1 MKIYA
6 KASKGVLDGFTS
18 LLFLLFLVLFSFYG
32 WRYYKTGVLNDQSKL
47 SGEFESA
54 LNKSLSE
61 FGIKDST
68 VRKVVRKEQKKFR
81 PLSTSW
87 IETDREFLLPLN
99 FSLKHLI
106 QKIEPIQS
114 QFKMQLLSQ
123 KRLPHQLILEYGRK
137 EQVFQRLRLFLKEIP
152 PAKVALVIDDVGGRD
167 RDLKSLEDFFSLGIP
182 ITYAVLPGEKLSKAV
197 SEKIVKNGDEII
209 VHQPMEPED
218 LAHNDP
224 GAAALFNK
232 MSDREI
238 KEKMKKNFSSVPFAK
253 GVSNHMGSRFT
264 GDPRA
269 MRALLES
276 IKEMKLFFFDSRTTQ
291 KIVSNKIAGKIE
303 LKLLVNDIFL
313 DNEDQTNYIQK
324 QLELLKSLA
333 LKNGSASAIG
343 HCQRKVLVET
353 LKNKIPEFK
362 KEGIEFVYLSQLIQ

>member
-6 KASKGVLDGFTS
+6 KAGKGVLDGFSS
-18 LLFLLFLVLFSFYG
+18 LLFLLFLILFSFYG

-54 LNKSLSE
+54 LNKSLSD
-61 FGIKDST
+61 FGIKDSYIH
-68 VRKVVRKEQKKFR
+68 KVIRKEQKKFR

-87 IETDREFLLPLN
+87 IETDREFHIPSNLSLN
-99 FSLKHLI
+99 HLV
-106 QKIEPIQS
+106 QKIEPARS
-114 QFKMQLLSQ
+114 QFKMELLNQ

-137 EQVFQRLRLFLKEIP
+137 EQVFQRLRLFTKEISY
-152 PAKVALVIDDVGGRD
+152 AKVALVIDDVGGRY

-197 SEKIVKNGDEII
+197 SKKIDKKGDEII

-232 MSDREI
+232 MSNREI
-238 KEKMKKNFSSVPFAK
+238 NEKMKKNFNSVPFAK

-276 IKEMKLFFFDSRTTQ
+276 LKELKLFFLDSRTTQ
-291 KIVSNKIAGKIE
+291 KIVSGKIADEIE

-313 DNEDQTNYIQK
+313 DNEDESGYIQK
-324 QLELLKSLA
+324 QLNVLKHLA
-333 LKNGSASAIG
+333 LKNGSAIAIG
-343 HCQRKVLVET
+343 HVQRKVLVET
-353 LKNKIPEFK
+353 LKNNIPEFK
-362 KEGIEFVYLSQLIQ
+362 KEGIEFVYLSKLIQ